1 MKLAYYPVMYIMK
14 NSLLIG
20 TQSGKKLFL
29 PMSHV
34 LRSSFKPNILQN
46 NFYDPIPAVQSY
58 YDYDYVIILFM

>member
-29 PMSHV
+29 PISHV
-34 LRSSFKPNILQN
+34 LGSRFRSNFKNDNIDL
-46 NFYDPIPAVQSY
+46 IPAVP
-58 YDYDYVIILFM
+58 

>member
-29 PMSHV
+29 PISHV
-34 LRSSFKPNILQN
+34 LGSRFRSNFKNDNI
-46 NFYDPIPAVQSY
+46 DPIPGVHGQMF
-58 YDYDYVIILFM
+58 LLNF